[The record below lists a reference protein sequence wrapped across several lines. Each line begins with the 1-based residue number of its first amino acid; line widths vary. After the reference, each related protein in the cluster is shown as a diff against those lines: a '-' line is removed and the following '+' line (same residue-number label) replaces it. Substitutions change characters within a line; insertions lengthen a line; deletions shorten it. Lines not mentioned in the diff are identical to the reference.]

1 MALHSIDILTRP
13 VKAWIDIAREGH
25 SALRLLLGHTLP
37 WALVA
42 ALCWYYGVTQVGWRF
57 GDEPMQRLAN
67 PSAARI
73 CMLFYVAMVARRD
86 RARLP
91 GALDGRDLRGRA
103 IERSRTASRSSRIR
117 RRHSSLPAFSGCT
130 RRCGS
135 TSRLASWSRATA
147 FICSIVGVPIV
158 MHVAPERG
166 FLFASAIVAVALVG
180 VVATMAATALLWDFG
195 AEPVFTY

>member
-1 MALHSIDILTRP
+1 M
-13 VKAWIDIAREGH
+13 
-25 SALRLLLGHTLP
+25 LLGHTLP

-42 ALCWYYGVTQVGWRF
+42 ALFWYYGVTQVGWRF

-73 CMLFYVAMVARRD
+73 CMLFYAAMV
-86 RARLP
+86 L
-91 GALDGRDLRGRA
+91 GVIALGILVHWMADTYAAANSTLAHGIA
-103 IERSRTASRSSRIR
+103 VVTYTATPFFIAGILGL
-117 RRHSSLPAFSGCT
+117 HPALWFDI
-130 RRCGS
+130 
-135 TSRLASWSRATA
+135 A
-147 FICSIVGVPIV
+147 VGVVVACWCVYLLYLGVPVV

-180 VVATMAATALLWDFG
+180 IVATMAATALLWDFG